1 MKELDQM
8 ITKKMVLLGSSDNG
22 QRLYYVIGF
31 DKRPNGIVESY
42 GEFSN
47 VDLMAYLTRPN
58 SIKPIKKS
66 KLQKKFWEF
75 DYENEDW
82 QKTFLVPASK
92 PDTELVND
100 SDEYISPVPSGK
112 KEESNMEDFFF
123 GSMENQ
129 VREDPKKPNKKEEE
143 ISDIQTKGRMR
154 LPSFGKPARAAQS
167 VNAMFDGDLDGR
179 VGDGTPEER
188 PAPPVRIIK
197 DIMNHIM
204 VRNPGDT
211 KKALTDRKGN
221 WNPERVQLH
230 NAISTM
236 FRRRGTKSEDPTVFL
251 LGGGPA
257 SRKSSALNAGLPRMP
272 KDGEAVNA
280 DADQIKELIP
290 EYKSWKKTDK
300 HAASHV
306 HQESKHIHS
315 VVTDDLLEDQSDVI
329 YDTTGDG
336 NYGDFKK
343 RVGGL
348 RKNGHKI
355 VAHYMTNDIE
365 LAKELNYKRYKE
377 TGRKVPTHQ
386 LEYIHG
392 QVSRVVPQALKDDL
406 FDEFYLYDTNNLTK
420 PPRLIASKKRGEPLK
435 VQDKYAFKRFLKKGV
450 PPKPPKSSKLPE
462 SSGKFKLPGFSGK
475 PKAPTLPIG
484 DFGGK
489 KPKR

>member
-1 MKELDQM
+1 MKM
-8 ITKKMVLLGSSDNG
+8 ILAATRKNEEIYFITDPNSPNDGVSVL
-22 QRLYYVIGF
+22 
-31 DKRPNGIVESY
+31 NGIVKYVPFWSYVYRDPVEQLQTNQFLKDLWAKSSSSEKLTDQYINRTEALPTDLLESIKSLLLDVPPETSVKPASDFM
-42 GEFSN
+42 G
-47 VDLMAYLTRPN
+47 LGTPR
-58 SIKPIKKS
+58 KPIK
-66 KLQKKFWEF
+66 
-75 DYENEDW
+75 
-82 QKTFLVPASK
+82 T
-92 PDTELVND
+92 
-100 SDEYISPVPSGK
+100 
-112 KEESNMEDFFF
+112 
-123 GSMENQ
+123 ENQ

-154 LPSFGKPARAAQS
+154 LPSFGKPARAARS

-450 PPKPPKSSKLPE
+450 PPKPPKSSKPAE

>member
-1 MKELDQM
+1 MPDQM
-8 ITKKMVLLGSSDNG
+8 ILTATQPNEQIYLIINAQEDKNGVVIKDDGSVTHVMFLPYIERNGYELSPLLTNNFLRDLWQPNKNNQQLWNDHFLDRTKK
-22 QRLYYVIGF
+22 
-31 DKRPNGIVESY
+31 
-42 GEFSN
+42 FS
-47 VDLMAYLTRPN
+47 
-58 SIKPIKKS
+58 
-66 KLQKKFWEF
+66 
-75 DYENEDW
+75 
-82 QKTFLVPASK
+82 
-92 PDTELVND
+92 
-100 SDEYISPVPSGK
+100 
-112 KEESNMEDFFF
+112 
-123 GSMENQ
+123 
-129 VREDPKKPNKKEEE
+129 EEE
-143 ISDIQTKGRMR
+143 IKEIENLLMPVPKEKQLVPQLDIDFSQFESQDKKEDSSVIETKSRMK
-154 LPSFGKPARAAQS
+154 LPSFGKPAKAVRNVS
-167 VNAMFDGDLDGR
+167 EMFDGDLDGR

-188 PAPPVRIIK
+188 PAPPRIIRN
-197 DIMNHIM
+197 IMDHIM

-211 KKALTDRKGN
+211 KKALTDKRGN

-230 NAISTM
+230 DAISTM

-290 EYKSWKKTDK
+290 EYKAWKKTDK

-315 VVTDDLLEDQSDVI
+315 VVTDGLLQDQTDVI

-343 RVGGL
+343 RVEGL
-348 RKNGHKI
+348 RSHGHKI

-435 VQDKYAFKRFLKKGV
+435 VHDKYGFKRFLKKGV